1 MESKVPVVFKAF
13 AWLIFIG
20 GFIAGITCGTVE
32 TTTGYYSKIT
42 ETEFSLARAAV
53 YWLSSFAAGMLFYG
67 MGEIIQL
74 LGEISTLQAQQVS
87 HCASMKATVTAMEK
101 QVNSLS
107 QG

>member
-1 MESKVPVVFKAF
+1 
-13 AWLIFIG
+13 
-20 GFIAGITCGTVE
+20 
-32 TTTGYYSKIT
+32 
-42 ETEFSLARAAV
+42 
-53 YWLSSFAAGMLFYG
+53 MLFYG